1 MKLFHSA
8 LYVGALGIAAHFI
21 GEALDRGRFDENA
34 YPFAPRKW
42 ENGGR
47 IYRRLGIRRWKD
59 KMPDMSRVLP
69 DMFPK
74 KLTEADSVEMVS
86 RLIKE
91 TCVAEFIHNCLSILF
106 LIGIWLIHDCSMEGF
121 SLGVFAVLCNLP
133 YVIIQRYNRP
143 MLMRYLDRL
152 KRKQR
157 MKVAVKVSQAN
168 EESAGTEHS
177 HT

>member
-1 MKLFHSA
+1 MKLFNSL
-8 LYVGALGIAAHFI
+8 LYVGALGIAAHFV
-21 GEALDRGRFDENA
+21 GEAFDRERFNENA
-34 YPFAPRKW
+34 YPFACRKW
-42 ENGGR
+42 EQGGR

-59 KMPDMSRVLP
+59 KMPDMSRILP

-74 KLTEADSVEMVS
+74 KLTEANSTEMVR

-106 LIGIWLIHDCSMEGF
+106 FIGIWMIYDGSMKGF

-143 MLMRYLDRL
+143 MLIRYLQKL
-152 KRKQR
+152 ERKQ
-157 MKVAVKVSQAN
+157 KDAAEGASDSAA
-168 EESAGTEHS
+168 EESSDKERYHV
-177 HT
+177 

>member
-1 MKLFHSA
+1 MKLFNSL
-8 LYVGALGIAAHFI
+8 LYVGALGIAAHFV
-21 GEALDRGRFDENA
+21 GEAFDRERFNENA
-34 YPFAPRKW
+34 YPFACRKW
-42 ENGGR
+42 EQGGR

-59 KMPDMSRVLP
+59 KMPDMSRILP

-74 KLTEADSVEMVS
+74 RLTEANSTEMVR

-106 LIGIWLIHDCSMEGF
+106 FIGIWMIYDGSMKGF

-143 MLMRYLDRL
+143 MLIRYLQKL
-152 KRKQR
+152 ERKQ
-157 MKVAVKVSQAN
+157 KDAAEGASDAAA
-168 EESAGTEHS
+168 EEASDKEKYHV
-177 HT
+177 